1 MIDIESQQE
10 HELQVK
16 PCSTCKCVCYIISC
30 VITVIIILRILFI
43 YNIIH

>member
-10 HELQVK
+10 QELQVK
-16 PCSTCKCVCYIISC
+16 PCSTCKCVSYIITC
-30 VITVIIILRILFI
+30 VIIIIILRILFV